1 MTGPE
6 ISSCQTTVFEA
17 EGRQLLSFAGCN
29 YLGLAHHPRVLAA
42 AAEAITRF
50 GLSTSAS
57 RETSGNTVLHASLE
71 TELATMVSADQ
82 ALVVPDGYTANLAA
96 AQTLASLGVRHAI
109 IDERAHRS
117 LFDAATAAGLSVHRY
132 PTSDVGACAGWLAT
146 LGPGESTIFT
156 DGVFTA
162 DGRIAKLREL
172 AHLGCRLLVDDC
184 HGFGLLGKR
193 GAGTLSMHGITLEP
207 HIILTSTLA
216 KGIGCAG
223 GFVAGSDGFIASARR
238 AASAYICTTP
248 TAPPLIA
255 AALESVRIARTD
267 DDRRERLLANAR
279 ELASILTRHGL
290 GSFDGQTPIFA
301 FMLDTETGMR
311 ALASHLLAHGIFLP
325 LIGYPGG
332 PTALYFRASVTSEH
346 DADDLACLDEAL
358 TSGLHAASNNGV
370 LSRHA

>member
-42 AAEAITRF
+42 AVDAITRF

-57 RETSGNTVLHASLE
+57 RETSGNTILHAALE
-71 TELATMVSADQ
+71 TDIAETVGSDQ

-109 IDERAHRS
+109 IDDRAHRS
-117 LFDAATAAGLSVHRY
+117 LFDAAAAAGLSIHRY
-132 PTSDVGACAGWLAT
+132 PTSDIGACAGWVAT
-146 LGPGESTIFT
+146 LGPGESTVFT

-172 AHLGCRLLVDDC
+172 SQLGCRLLVDDC
-184 HGFGLLGKR
+184 HGFGVLGKR
-193 GAGTLSMHGITLEP
+193 GAGTLSMFGISIESD
-207 HIILTSTLA
+207 IVLTSTLA

-255 AALESVRIARTD
+255 AAIESVRVARTG
-267 DDRRERLLANAR
+267 DDRRERLLTNAHN
-279 ELASILTRHGL
+279 LAAILTRHGL
-290 GSFDGQTPIFA
+290 GNFDGQTPIFA
-301 FMLDTETGMR
+301 FTLAAEADMR
-311 ALASHLLAHGIFLP
+311 ALASHLISHGIFLP

-332 PTALYFRASVTSEH
+332 PTSLYFRASVTSEH

-358 TSGLHAASNNGV
+358 TSGLHATGNNGV
-370 LSRHA
+370 LSRHV